1 MKQRRHSQLLL
12 GKIAV
17 PDKKLK
23 ERPKQVK
30 KKVSLYKAGNIAF
43 TGITGVR
50 LAWCV
55 PHSAWSMLRHGLVD
69 SVGQGLFPKQYR
81 CRLPVLG
88 VFWVFW
94 RDGPS
99 IHGIIVS

>member
-50 LAWCV
+50 LVWCV
-55 PHSAWSMLRHGLVD
+55 PHSAWSMLGMVWWTAWARDCSQSNIDAG
-69 SVGQGLFPKQYR
+69 SLFWGACDFFGGMVQA
-81 CRLPVLG
+81 
-88 VFWVFW
+88 FME
-94 RDGPS
+94 S
-99 IHGIIVS
+99 